1 MLREAER
8 SPVPIGLMF
17 KLLYGTWMRLMEA
30 VRLRVKDVE
39 LSRQEIII
47 SDGKGGKDR
56 VTVLPACLVEPIRPQ
71 LAMRQ

>member
-1 MLREAER
+1 MLTPLEVQALLREAER

-39 LSRQEIII
+39 
-47 SDGKGGKDR
+47 
-56 VTVLPACLVEPIRPQ
+56 
-71 LAMRQ
+71 